1 MLGKSKITEL
11 EIPKVILLEGLGG
24 EDERGQ
30 SAKFFSREALKTV
43 EIDFT
48 PLEILSIRSNENVL
62 RGIHFQKQYRQ
73 SRAIS
78 CIRGELFVAVVDLNQ
93 GSRFFGKWCS
103 VILNRP
109 SQLLYV
115 PSDCA
120 VGSFAMKQTDFICM
134 FGENSFIVGDD
145 SGIIWNDKEI
155 AIDWPKEV
163 KNVIISEKDRN
174 WPAFKQVENMMKRE
188 KGILKQ

>member
-73 SRAIS
+73 SRTIS
-78 CIRGELFVAVVDLNQ
+78 CIRGELFVAVVDLNL
-93 GSRFFGKWCS
+93 GSRFWGKWCS

-109 SQLLYV
+109 SQMLYV

-163 KNVIISEKDRN
+163 ENVILSEKDRN
-174 WPAFKQVENMMKRE
+174 WPAFKEIRKELEQ
-188 KGILKQ
+188 I